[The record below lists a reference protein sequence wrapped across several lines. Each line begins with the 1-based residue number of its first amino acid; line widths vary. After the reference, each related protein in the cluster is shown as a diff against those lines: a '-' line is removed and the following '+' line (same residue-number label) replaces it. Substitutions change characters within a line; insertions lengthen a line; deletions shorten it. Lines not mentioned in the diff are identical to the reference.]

1 MTIYCDHLPCPP
13 DESRLYDVSP
23 DFSSLFREMA
33 EIDIAD
39 ENFLKLKQ
47 IQHVIQE
54 DGIESSMD
62 ETLARVLDFYR
73 KFVPYN

>member
-1 MTIYCDHLPCPP
+1 
-13 DESRLYDVSP
+13 
-23 DFSSLFREMA
+23 MA
-33 EIDIAD
+33 EIDVKD
-39 ENFLKLKQ
+39 ENILKLKQ
-47 IQHVIQE
+47 IQHVIQD

>member
-1 MTIYCDHLPCPP
+1 MADI
-13 DESRLYDVSP
+13 DVV
-23 DFSSLFREMA
+23 
-33 EIDIAD
+33 D
-39 ENFLKLKQ
+39 ENLLKLKQ
-47 IQHVIQE
+47 IQYVIQE

>member
-1 MTIYCDHLPCPP
+1 
-13 DESRLYDVSP
+13 
-23 DFSSLFREMA
+23 MA
-33 EIDIAD
+33 EIDMAD
-39 ENFLKLKQ
+39 EHILKLKQ

-62 ETLARVLDFYR
+62 GTRARVLDFYR

>member
-1 MTIYCDHLPCPP
+1 
-13 DESRLYDVSP
+13 
-23 DFSSLFREMA
+23 MA
-33 EIDIAD
+33 EIDVAD
-39 ENFLKLKQ
+39 ENILKLKQ

-73 KFVPYN
+73 KFVPYNYRTIKVRGPETSAFFSFFLSTIWCQR

>member
-1 MTIYCDHLPCPP
+1 
-13 DESRLYDVSP
+13 
-23 DFSSLFREMA
+23 MA

-39 ENFLKLKQ
+39 ENIIKLKQ
-47 IQHVIQE
+47 IQRVIQE

>member
-1 MTIYCDHLPCPP
+1 
-13 DESRLYDVSP
+13 
-23 DFSSLFREMA
+23 MA
-33 EIDIAD
+33 EIDVAD
-39 ENFLKLKQ
+39 ENILKLKH